1 MKIIQK
7 NWYLF
12 MVLSICFS
20 QEVLPLT
27 QRYFHTE
34 DMGYDYSRGTYLIVL
49 ADASLESILRD
60 ESTGDFIHFKK
71 TQGYNVHIM
80 DINDIGVNKDALRE
94 YLSLYN
100 AAALSG
106 QTTDPLLEYVLLVGD
121 VNGSYSIPYF
131 EVASYSYD
139 EMDVTDHNYTYFGDD
154 PLSPEFFIGRWPIRT
169 EDELKKIKRR
179 SIGYV
184 TMHIPG
190 TSYSLEDAGIDLS
203 YLNNALMVAANYAG
217 NDGPGAFYP
226 VTPVWT
232 SRWLMDELYNYGY
245 SKVDTAFWTNL
256 NPIDN
261 HLITTAW
268 NQGVGIIGY
277 RGWGGATG
285 WANPDFRNPD
295 LEYLVNNWKLPVVLS
310 FVCNTGDFNRSGGD
324 HCFAEKAITVG
335 SPDIPTG
342 AVAVVGPSDKDT
354 DTKFNNPMYGTI
366 MDALLEHRVPE
377 LAPALHAGKQCLIK
391 EFGDLL
397 APDTYGF
404 NGTYAEFY
412 HYVYNV
418 LGDPS
423 LPVWLGEPKNMATKL
438 NEGQQLISS
447 HISTIITDDAEVP
460 LMDVV
465 GALLYNNELIAKGL
479 SNERGE
485 LVIDFENVA
494 NSSNID
500 LYLNKAQYYQ
510 KKIEL
515 YYESDD
521 GENAPSIDY
530 QIVST
535 DSTYLYTFVSSE
547 SDYNWIEINET
558 GTNLNLIDDSI
569 IPDVE
574 LGFEFNYYGIP
585 YTKLTVCSN
594 GWVSF
599 EPCLKAE
606 GSNNECNSLPYFY
619 NNSIGHTIGPYAMIA
634 PFFDDLDDNEGNEP
648 FNVYFWTNN
657 QDRVIIEWH
666 EVAQRKTDQFCSDSY
681 CEKETFQLILDNS
694 SATGSDN
701 GKIIFQYKEIY
712 DIDDLENHGATV
724 GVEAPDKNSG
734 TQYLFNYSYHANADT
749 LKNELAI
756 RFSDSCGGEI
766 PVSWCDCDGNVE
778 DCNGDCNGSTVVDDC
793 GVCGGDSSTCIAGCT
808 DPNASNYNPD
818 AIIDD
823 SSCILAINE
832 GIIPQSFSLNTYPN
846 PFNPVI
852 RVLFS
857 IPEMGLASVKV
868 FDIRGRELTVL
879 SNQNYQPGYY
889 FAKWDASAYSSGVYF
904 ISLKANGTTITQK
917 VLLLK

>member
-1 MKIIQK
+1 
-7 NWYLF
+7 
-12 MVLSICFS
+12 
-20 QEVLPLT
+20 
-27 QRYFHTE
+27 
-34 DMGYDYSRGTYLIVL
+34 MGYDYSRGTYLIVL
-49 ADASLESILRD
+49 AHASLKPILED
-60 ESTGDFIHFKK
+60 ETTGDFIYFKK
-71 TQGYNVHIM
+71 SQGYNVHVVNIE
-80 DINDIGVNKDALRE
+80 DIGTDASDLKD
-94 YLSLYN
+94 YLEIYY
-100 AAALSG
+100 AE
-106 QTTDPLLEYVLLVGD
+106 DPLLEYVLLVGD
-121 VNGSYSIPYF
+121 VSGSYSLPYF
-131 EVASYSYD
+131 EVASYSYN

-154 PLSPEFFIGRWPIRT
+154 PLSSNFFIGRWPIRT
-169 EDELKKIKRR
+169 EDELKKIKSR

-184 TMHIPG
+184 TMNLPG
-190 TSYSLEDAGIDLS
+190 SDPPHLLDAS

-217 NDGPGAFYP
+217 NDDPGAFYP

-256 NPIDN
+256 NQIDN
-261 HLITTAW
+261 YPISTAW
-268 NQGVGIIGY
+268 NQGVGIVGY
-277 RGWGGATG
+277 RGWGGGTG
-285 WANPDFRNPD
+285 WNKPDFRNPD
-295 LEYLVNNWKLPVVLS
+295 LEDLVNNWKLPVVFS
-310 FVCNTGDFNRSGGD
+310 FVCNTGDFNRTGGD

-391 EFGDLL
+391 EFGDLI

-423 LPVWLGEPKNMATKL
+423 LPVWLGEPKNMIADL
-438 NEGQQLISS
+438 NEELTSS
-447 HISTIITDDAEVP
+447 YISTSITDESGEP

-465 GALLYNNELIAKGL
+465 GALLYNNELIAKGF
-479 SNERGE
+479 SNANGE

-521 GENAPSIDY
+521 GEDAPSFDY
-530 QIVST
+530 QLESP
-535 DSTYLYTFVSSE
+535 DSSYLYTFVSSE

-558 GTNLNLIDDSI
+558 GTNLNLTDDSI
-569 IPDVE
+569 IPNVD
-574 LGFEFNYYGIP
+574 LGFEFYYYGEP

-606 GSNNECNSLPYFY
+606 GASNACNPLPYFY

-634 PFFDDLDDNEGNEP
+634 PFFDDLDDNGGSEP

-657 QDRVIIEWH
+657 RDSVIIEWY
-666 EVAQRKTDQFCSDSY
+666 EVAQRETDQFCDTY

-694 SATGSDN
+694 SAAGSEN
-701 GKIIFQYKEIY
+701 GNIIFQYKEIH
-712 DIDDLENHGATV
+712 DIDTFEDHGATV

-734 TQYLFNYSYHANADT
+734 TQYLFNYSYHENADT
-749 LKNELAI
+749 LKNGLAI
-756 RFSDSCGGEI
+756 RFSDSCGWEI
-766 PVSWCDCDGNVE
+766 PVNWCDCTGKVE
-778 DCNGDCNGSTVVDDC
+778 DCAGECGGSAVVDEC
-793 GVCGGDSSTCIAGCT
+793 GVCGGDGSACIAGCT
-808 DPNASNYNPD
+808 DPSASNYNPD
-818 AIIDD
+818 AIMDD
-823 SSCILAINE
+823 GSCLLAINE
-832 GIIPQSFSLNTYPN
+832 SVIPQSFSLNTYPN
-846 PFNPVI
+846 PFNPIISVS
-852 RVLFS
+852 FT
-857 IPEMGLASVKV
+857 IPEMGLVSVNV
-868 FDIRGRELTVL
+868 FDIRGRELAVL
-879 SNQNYQPGYY
+879 LNQNYRPGYY
-889 FAKWDASAYSSGVYF
+889 SVNWNASAYSSGVYF
-904 ISLKANGTTITQK
+904 ISLKTNDTTIAQK